1 MVYGSTPLW
10 YMGVLPYGI
19 QEYSLILDDWETSTR
34 QGQFLHTDLDAVLLE
49 NKDSKTGSLEGC
61 SAILSNHVDIHIQ
74 VNAGLYFLQIVP
86 PRQINTKYK
95 NTFILYI
102 SLCCH

>member
-61 SAILSNHVDIHIQ
+61 SAMLISISRSMQACTFFRL
-74 VNAGLYFLQIVP
+74 FP
-86 PRQINTKYK
+86 PGK
-95 NTFILYI
+95 
-102 SLCCH
+102 